1 TMKNLLVILFF
12 LSLTTGAFAQVQEV
26 PFTLDD
32 RDRIMRTE
40 EQVKSTNDKIE
51 SLRNEMNAKFETV
64 ESKFDLLYWPFGI
77 LFGLITFLI
86 GYIMWDRRTALF
98 PVQNKTHELD
108 GRMKQL
114 ESLARAQAKK
124 DPAFAELLRLA
135 GLL

>member
-1 TMKNLLVILFF
+1 MKNIFAILFF
-12 LSLTTGAFAQVQEV
+12 ISLTAGAFAQVQEV

-32 RDRIMRTE
+32 HDRIMRTE
-40 EQVKSTNDKIE
+40 EQIK
-51 SLRNEMNAKFETV
+51 SLRNEMNAKFESVDQRFETV
-64 ESKFDLLYWPFGI
+64 ESKFDLLYWLFGI

-108 GRMKQL
+108 GRVMQL

-124 DPAFAELLRLA
+124 DPAFAELLKLA